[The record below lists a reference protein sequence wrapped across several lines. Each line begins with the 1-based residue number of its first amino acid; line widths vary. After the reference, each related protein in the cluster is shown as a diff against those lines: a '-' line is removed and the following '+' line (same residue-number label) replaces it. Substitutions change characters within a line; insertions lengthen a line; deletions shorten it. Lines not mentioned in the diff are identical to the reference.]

1 MQRYKASKYDNT
13 ESEKRVKT
21 NNTKLRK
28 YTTKLKNMI
37 I

>member
-1 MQRYKASKYDNT
+1 MQKYETSKYDNT
-13 ESEKRVKT
+13 KSEKRVKT

-28 YTTKLKNMI
+28 YTTKPKNMI